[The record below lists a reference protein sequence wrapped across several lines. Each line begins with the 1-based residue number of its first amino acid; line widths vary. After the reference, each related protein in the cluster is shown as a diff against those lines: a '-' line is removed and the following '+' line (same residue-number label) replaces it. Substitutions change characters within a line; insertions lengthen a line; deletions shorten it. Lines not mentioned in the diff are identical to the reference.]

1 MLVFC
6 PVKID
11 HIEQV
16 WINLCFLNQPSHL
29 QPLSSYSIIDWLLV
43 VYILA
48 AAVQLIYFLVVY
60 GRFAFSRP
68 GAIPGSGLPVSVVLS
83 AKNEYPGLKKNLP
96 LILEQDYP
104 RFEVVVVN
112 DASDDE
118 TIFLLEDLSRQYAH
132 LKIVTITQDLNFF
145 KGKKFPLAI
154 GIKSAAYDHLLLTD
168 ADCTP
173 AGNHWIRSMA
183 GGFSEEKEI
192 VLGYGKYREQKGFLN
207 KIIRYETAFTALQY
221 FSLAM
226 WGLPY
231 MGVGRNLAYRKKLF
245 IENRGFISHY
255 NIASGDDDLFINKVA
270 SKKNTALQFS
280 PDSFTISDPKTS
292 FRTWWFQKRR
302 HLSTGKYY
310 KFRHKIILGGFS
322 LSYMVM
328 TALLIT
334 LLALNTA
341 PYLVLGLFFSR
352 LVSQLIILN
361 LTHKKL
367 LEPKIL
373 LISPVIELII
383 ALIFPVMVSTN
394 LVYKQRQWK

>member
-1 MLVFC
+1 VF
-6 PVKID
+6 
-11 HIEQV
+11 
-16 WINLCFLNQPSHL
+16 
-29 QPLSSYSIIDWLLV
+29 
-43 VYILA
+43 
-48 AAVQLIYFLVVY
+48 

-68 GAIPGSGLPVSVVLS
+68 RPLPETDVPVSVVLS

-118 TIFLLEDLSRQYAH
+118 TIFLLEDLARQYDH

-154 GIKSAAYDHLLLTD
+154 GIRSASYDHLLLTD

-173 AGNHWIRSMA
+173 AGRDWVKAMA
-183 GGFSEEKEI
+183 SGFSEGKEV
-192 VLGYGKYREQKGFLN
+192 VLGYGKYMEQKGFLN
-207 KIIRYETAFTALQY
+207 RIIRYETAFTALQY
-221 FSLAM
+221 YSLAL
-226 WGLPY
+226 WGMPY

-255 NIASGDDDLFINKVA
+255 NVSSGDDDLFINKVA
-270 SKKNTALQFS
+270 NRKNTAVQFT
-280 PDSFTISDPKTS
+280 PESFTVSEPKPT
-292 FRTWWFQKRR
+292 FRTWWIQKRR
-302 HLSTGKYY
+302 HLTTGRYY
-310 KFRHKIILGGFS
+310 KFWHKIILGTYS
-322 LSYMVM
+322 ASYLLFLILFL
-328 TALLIT
+328 ALL
-334 LLALNTA
+334 LLKSA
-341 PYLVLGLFFSR
+341 PYIVTGLFVAR
-352 LVSQLIILN
+352 LLSQLLILN

-367 LEPKIL
+367 LEKKLL

-394 LVYKQRQWK
+394 LVYKERKWK